1 MTRETKIGLL
11 LGMCV
16 ILLIG
21 IIISDQ
27 LSQPQQDP
35 ADFTDFAA
43 ETQRSIDNSDVAPG
57 FTGHTRTANTGI
69 GTTGHAP
76 GGPGTPGTPGISG
89 ESQGSPATPNGG
101 TSPVIEPPSDFFIP
115 SDRLRTPNAQL
126 QADATDADTA
136 GQLSAL
142 MKNVDDN
149 RNSYNQDVPT
159 VTFGQDDVQLPHE
172 AAVTYVTP
180 PVRTPPTR
188 SSNGSAIRHTV
199 LKGETLTRIAQRHY
213 GNGDYWR
220 TIAKANPG
228 KVSRDGG
235 VQLGVVLDIPKREDA
250 QLGQAF
256 VNVPSERAIR
266 VDTRVTNTPGN
277 TIEVQGGDTLS
288 ELAAKHLGS
297 AGLWED
303 LLDANRD
310 KLDDP
315 TDLQVGMKLRLP
327 GTARSAPSTT
337 ANAST
342 NTRTTAR
349 TKTYKVRPGDN
360 LTQIAE
366 RTLGDGD
373 KWKLISEANKLKRP
387 DRLEVGQEL
396 VIPG

>member
-57 FTGHTRTANTGI
+57 FAGS
-69 GTTGHAP
+69 
-76 GGPGTPGTPGISG
+76 PGTPGTPTTANSG
-89 ESQGSPATPNGG
+89 VGTTGSGAQEPPVGG
-101 TSPVIEPPSDFFIP
+101 PSPVIEPPSDFFIP
-115 SDRLRTPNAQL
+115 SDRLRTPNTQR
-126 QADATDADTA
+126 QADAADSGNA
-136 GQLSAL
+136 GQLTYL
-142 MKNVDDN
+142 NNVEDN
-149 RNSYNQDVPT
+149 ASSNRADVPT
-159 VTFGQDDVQLPHE
+159 VTIGQDDVELPHE
-172 AAVTYVTP
+172 TPVAYVSP
-180 PVRTPPTR
+180 PVRTPPASR
-188 SSNGSAIRHTV
+188 ANNSSIRHTV

-220 TIAKANPG
+220 IIRDANPG
-228 KVSRDGG
+228 KVSNDGS
-235 VQLGVVLDIPKREDA
+235 VQLGVVLDIPSRGNA
-250 QLGQAF
+250 LLGPAF
-256 VNVPSERAIR
+256 VDAGNERAIPVGNR
-266 VDTRVTNTPGN
+266 TNNTSGK
-277 TIEVQGGDTLS
+277 TIEVQAGDTLS
-288 ELAAKHLGS
+288 ELASKYLGS
-297 AGLWED
+297 ADQWQD
-303 LLDANRD
+303 LFDANKD

-327 GTARSAPSTT
+327 QNASVAQIANTSRGSTT
-337 ANAST
+337 T
-342 NTRTTAR
+342 TRN
-349 TKTYKVRPGDN
+349 KTYKVRPGDN

-373 KWKLISEANKLKRP
+373 KWKLIFEANKLKSP

-396 VIPG
+396 YIPG